1 MSMFFCANFD
11 GKMISWRFLPSLK
24 VCTRCTFEI
33 EEIIDDTIFLADC
46 VLHCYRLQPN
56 WYPAIQGPEFDV
68 NVL

>member
-1 MSMFFCANFD
+1 M
-11 GKMISWRFLPSLK
+11 MILPSLK